1 VAWKEVRPFEW
12 PGLSEQERIQMARR
26 GRLTLKKLRVPES
39 DPLWAHFQF
48 KSSTTAAAVN
58 TQPSAS
64 SSQSVRPSS
73 SSNPS
78 AEDKLRGSGTSEA
91 PKRGVSSREIK
102 EKKKMKPK
110 SDPKVEIQMK
120 DESQRASVRPPPESV
135 NESRKLSDSAKEVPP
150 TRRQPAASSS
160 RPSKPPVRQD
170 VDKESVHP
178 KASAGRAEKS
188 ASQELKKAHL
198 ESDIRAS
205 DSEKGP
211 RRERTKTKERAPRK
225 GSQED
230 EVMDSK
236 SKSALKRKRIE
247 DMDPVEN
254 AIRRAIEDDEY
265 SSSKLSSKRKA
276 KEDPDFIE
284 SKPLKRRPT
293 EDGVIDS
300 RVTSSKRKP
309 KDDDKYDGPKS
320 AVSKRKQVEAD
331 GDYYEPP
338 RQKKLKSNRDSLS
351 STVSSRDERQRK
363 EYALPKKPNPDERG
377 TSRDNTIRPAST
389 KTGKTS
395 PPPALKRSATAD
407 PDHRH
412 SSKSDSPM
420 TAGSNGGRQTKSRRK
435 SPVFT
440 SSEDEKEEAPL
451 NKQVPVQSSVVPPV
465 DIAIEAHSMKRNK
478 PPQTLSSDRVSLR
491 SRYNTKYVEYLSVM
505 QQLVVQRGKL
515 DSMLKSAD
523 LDSSGTITDSEGDV
537 ELLPFEELESLT
549 VGYKR
554 LHDEL
559 EGIKLLF
566 DDKVKEEPTSD

>member
-1 VAWKEVRPFEW
+1 MAWKEVRPFEW

-26 GRLTLKKLRVPES
+26 GRLTLKNLRVPES

-48 KSSTTAAAVN
+48 KSSTTAAVVN
-58 TQPSAS
+58 IQPSAS
-64 SSQSVRPSS
+64 SESVRPSS

-78 AEDKLRGSGTSEA
+78 AEDKLRGSSTSEA

-135 NESRKLSDSAKEVPP
+135 NESRRSCDSAKEVPP
-150 TRRQPAASSS
+150 ARRQPPASSI

-188 ASQELKKAHL
+188 TSQELKKARL

-205 DSEKGP
+205 DSEKGS
-211 RRERTKTKERAPRK
+211 RRERTKTKERALRK
-225 GSQED
+225 GSQND

-236 SKSALKRKRIE
+236 SKSTSKRKRIE

-265 SSSKLSSKRKA
+265 PSSKPSSKRKA
-276 KEDPDFIE
+276 KEDLDYIE
-284 SKPLKRRPT
+284 SKPLKGRAT
-293 EDGVIDS
+293 EDIVIDS

-309 KDDDKYDGPKS
+309 KDDNGPKS
-320 AVSKRKQVEAD
+320 TVSKRKQVEAD
-331 GDYYEPP
+331 GDYYEPA

-351 STVSSRDERQRK
+351 STVSSWDERQRK
-363 EYALPKKPNPDERG
+363 EYALPKKPIVDSHPDDRG
-377 TSRDNTIRPAST
+377 TSRDNAVQSALT
-389 KTGKTS
+389 KIGKTS

-420 TAGSNGGRQTKSRRK
+420 TGSNGGKQTKSRRK

-451 NKQVPVQSSVVPPV
+451 NKQVPVKSSVVPPV
-465 DIAIEAHSMKRNK
+465 DNAIEAHSMKRNK
-478 PPQTLSSDRVSLR
+478 PPQLLSSDHASLR

-505 QQLVVQRGKL
+505 QQLVVQKGKL
-515 DSMLKSAD
+515 DGMLKSVD

-537 ELLPFEELESLT
+537 ELLSFEDLESLT
-549 VGYKR
+549 VDYNR

-559 EGIKLLF
+559 EGIKKLF
-566 DDKVKEEPTSD
+566 DDKVKEELTSD

>member
-1 VAWKEVRPFEW
+1 MAWKEVRPFEW
-12 PGLSEQERIQMARR
+12 PGLSEQERIQMARK
-26 GRLTLKKLRVPES
+26 GRLTLKNLRVPES
-39 DPLWAHFQF
+39 DPLWAYFQF
-48 KSSTTAAAVN
+48 KSSTIAAAVN

-73 SSNPS
+73 SSA
-78 AEDKLRGSGTSEA
+78 AEDKLQGGTSEA

-102 EKKKMKPK
+102 EKKKVKPK

-120 DESQRASVRPPPESV
+120 DESQRASVRPPPEIV
-135 NESRKLSDSAKEVPP
+135 NESRRPSDSAREVPP

-160 RPSKPPVRQD
+160 RPSKPPVRQV

-188 ASQELKKAHL
+188 ASQESRKAV
-198 ESDIRAS
+198 EAS

-211 RRERTKTKERAPRK
+211 RGERNKNKERAPRK

-236 SKSALKRKRIE
+236 SKSTLKRKRIE
-247 DMDPVEN
+247 IMDPVEN

-265 SSSKLSSKRKA
+265 PSSRLSSKRKA
-276 KEDPDFIE
+276 KEDSDYIE

-300 RVTSSKRKP
+300 RVTSSKRKS
-309 KDDDKYDGPKS
+309 KEDDRYEGLKS
-320 AVSKRKQVEAD
+320 TVSKRKEVEAD

-338 RQKKLKSNRDSLS
+338 RQKKLKGNP

-363 EYALPKKPNPDERG
+363 EYALPKKPIVESHPNERG
-377 TSRDNTIRPAST
+377 TSEDNTLRPAST
-389 KTGKTS
+389 KIGKTS

-451 NKQVPVQSSVVPPV
+451 NKQAPVQDSVVPPV
-465 DIAIEAHSMKRNK
+465 DNASEANSMKRNK
-478 PPQTLSSDRVSLR
+478 PPQTLSSNRVSLR

-505 QQLVVQRGKL
+505 QRLVVQRGKL
-515 DSMLKSAD
+515 DSMLKSTD

-537 ELLPFEELESLT
+537 ELLSFEELESLT
-549 VGYKR
+549 MGYKK

-559 EGIKLLF
+559 EGIKQLF